1 MKKNDTVFAKSP
13 LCDLFG
19 STPTSIMLTFFIANN
34 VNDFNISEISY
45 ATHLSRPTITK
56 VLKPLLRFG
65 FVVESRRLGH
75 TKLYKLGDANH
86 EVQTSLPNAIK
97 EVNEVLVR
105 FIIREE
111 QKKVLQ

>member
-1 MKKNDTVFAKSP
+1 MKKNDTQYAKAP

-19 STPTSIMLTFFIANN
+19 ATPTAILMTFFIAND
-34 VNDFNISEISY
+34 VNDFNISEISF

-56 VLKPLLRFG
+56 VLKPLLRFD
-65 FVVESRRLGH
+65 FVVENRRLGH

-86 EVQTSLPNAIK
+86 VVQASLPNAIK

-111 QKKVLQ
+111 QKKVEQ